1 MSTRHE
7 MIELSGR
14 VAQLLGLPRSTGQ
27 IFGLLYLATEPLS
40 LDDLCK
46 KIELSRGSVST
57 GTRHLMTWGA
67 IKQVW
72 VPGDRKDHFEV
83 EPNLVQ
89 VIRNSLLNFVKPRVE
104 ASGKKLASMTESL
117 EAEWAASQLS
127 KEEYKLISERFKNLS
142 RLQQKIQTLAP
153 VAENFL

>member
-14 VAQLLGLPRSTGQ
+14 VAQVLGMPRSTGQ
-27 IFGLLYLATEPLS
+27 IFGLLYLATKPLS
-40 LDDLCK
+40 LDDLCE
-46 KIELSRGSVST
+46 KIELSKGSVST
-57 GTRHLMTWGA
+57 GARHLMAWGA

-72 VPGDRKDHFEV
+72 VPGARKDYYQV

-117 EAEWAASQLS
+117 EAEWAGGQLS
-127 KEEYKLISERFKNLS
+127 KEEYKLISERLKDLS
-142 RLQQKIQTLAP
+142 RLQQKLQTLAP